1 MNDEKIYIGVD
12 ISQDTMDMVA
22 YPTGQ
27 IWQYKNSKG
36 GITKA
41 ITKFKGLEVKLF
53 VMEATGGLEKP
64 LCEALSQAGLP
75 VAVVNPRRIRD
86 FGRSM
91 GILAKTDKLD
101 AKVMAYFA
109 AKIEPTPRPIQDEA
123 SQKLENLLT
132 RRSQISDMIVAEKN
146 RLRQSR
152 DRIVQGH
159 IGDHIHWLESELKE
173 LEKELKEN
181 IRQNPQFA
189 EKVKLLKSMPG
200 VGDTLSYNLIANL
213 GEMGHLSQR
222 EISALVGVAPLNRDS
237 GKQRGRRMI
246 WGGRATVRKALYMPA
261 LSAIRCN
268 PVIRDL
274 YTRLVAKGKL
284 KKVALVACMHKMLM
298 ILNSMVK
305 NNSPWNYAVTR
316 NELSP
321 LEN

>member
-1 MNDEKIYIGVD
+1 MDGDKVFIGVD
-12 ISQDTMDMVA
+12 ISQDRLDMVA

-41 ITKFKGLEVKLF
+41 IAKLRGLELKLI

-64 LCEALSQAGLP
+64 LCEALFQAGLP
-75 VAVVNPRRIRD
+75 AAIVNPRRIRD

-109 AKIEPTPRPIQDEA
+109 AKIEPAPRPVQDEDG
-123 SQKLENLLT
+123 QKLENLLT
-132 RRSQISDMIVAEKN
+132 RRSQISDMIIAEKH
-146 RLRQSR
+146 RLTRGS
-152 DRIVQGH
+152 DKIVRKH
-159 IGDHIHWLESELKE
+159 IQVHVNWLESELKD
-173 LEKELKEN
+173 LEKELKYS
-181 IRQNPQFA
+181 IRQNPKFT
-189 EKVKLLKSMPG
+189 EEVKLYKSMPG
-200 VGDTLSYNLIANL
+200 VGDNLSYNLVANL
-213 GEMGHLSQR
+213 GELGHLNQR
-222 EISALVGVAPLNRDS
+222 EIAALVGVAPLNRDS

-274 YTRLVAKGKL
+274 YQRLIAKGKL
-284 KKVALVACMHKMLM
+284 KKVALVACMHKMLT
-298 ILNSMVK
+298 ILNSMAK
-305 NNSPWNYAVTR
+305 NNTPWNYV
-316 NELSP
+316 NVKC
-321 LEN
+321 

>member
-1 MNDEKIYIGVD
+1 MDGDKVFIGVD
-12 ISQDTMDMVA
+12 ISQDRLDMVA

-41 ITKFKGLEVKLF
+41 IAKLRGLELKLI

-64 LCEALSQAGLP
+64 LCEALFQAGLP
-75 VAVVNPRRIRD
+75 AAIVNPRRIRD

-109 AKIEPTPRPIQDEA
+109 AKIEPAPRPVQDEDG
-123 SQKLENLLT
+123 QKLENLLT
-132 RRSQISDMIVAEKN
+132 RRSQISDMIIAEKH
-146 RLRQSR
+146 RLTRGS
-152 DRIVQGH
+152 DKIVRKH
-159 IGDHIHWLESELKE
+159 IQVHVNWLESELKD
-173 LEKELKEN
+173 LEKELKYS
-181 IRQNPQFA
+181 IRQNPKFT
-189 EKVKLLKSMPG
+189 EEVKLYKSMPG
-200 VGDTLSYNLIANL
+200 VGDNLSYNLVANL
-213 GEMGHLSQR
+213 GELGHLNQR
-222 EISALVGVAPLNRDS
+222 EIAALVGVAPLSRDS

-274 YTRLVAKGKL
+274 YQRLIAKGKL
-284 KKVALVACMHKMLM
+284 KKVALVACMHKMLT
-298 ILNSMVK
+298 ILNSMAK
-305 NNSPWNYAVTR
+305 NNTPWNYV
-316 NELSP
+316 NVKC
-321 LEN
+321 

>member
-1 MNDEKIYIGVD
+1 MDGEKVFIGVD
-12 ISQDTMDMVA
+12 ISQDSLDMVA

-41 ITKFKGLEVKLF
+41 IAKLRGLELKLI

-64 LCEALSQAGLP
+64 LCEALFQAGLP
-75 VAVVNPRRIRD
+75 AAIVNPRRIRD

-109 AKIEPTPRPIQDEA
+109 AKIEPAPRPIQDEA

-132 RRSQISDMIVAEKN
+132 RRSQISDMIIAEKH
-146 RLRQSR
+146 RLKHGS
-152 DRIVQGH
+152 DKIVRKHIQGH
-159 IGDHIHWLESELKE
+159 VNWLESELKD
-173 LEKELKEN
+173 LEKELKDS
-181 IRQNPQFA
+181 IRQNPKFA
-189 EKVKLLKSMPG
+189 EKVKLYKSMPG
-200 VGDTLSYNLIANL
+200 VGDNLSYNLVANL
-213 GEMGHLSQR
+213 GELGHLNQR
-222 EISALVGVAPLNRDS
+222 EIAALVGVAPLNRDS

-274 YTRLVAKGKL
+274 YQRLIAKGKL
-284 KKVALVACMHKMLM
+284 KKVALVACMHKMLT

-305 NNSPWNYAVTR
+305 NNTSWNYDEAR
-316 NELSP
+316 N
-321 LEN
+321 

>member
-1 MNDEKIYIGVD
+1 MDGDKVFIGVD
-12 ISQDTMDMVA
+12 ISQDRLDMVA

-27 IWQYKNSKG
+27 VWQYKNSNG

-41 ITKFKGLEVKLF
+41 IAKLRGLELKLI

-64 LCEALSQAGLP
+64 LCEALFQAGLP
-75 VAVVNPRRIRD
+75 AAIVNPRRIRD

-109 AKIEPTPRPIQDEA
+109 AKIEPAPRPVQDKA

-132 RRSQISDMIVAEKN
+132 RRSQISDMIIAEKH
-146 RLRQSR
+146 RLKHGS
-152 DRIVQGH
+152 DRLVQKHIRGH
-159 IGDHIHWLESELKE
+159 VNWLESELKD
-173 LEKELKEN
+173 LEKELKDS
-181 IRQNPQFA
+181 IRQNSEFA
-189 EKVKLLKSMPG
+189 EKVRLYQSMPG
-200 VGDTLSYNLIANL
+200 VGDNLSYNLVAKL
-213 GEMGHLSQR
+213 GELGHLNQR
-222 EISALVGVAPLNRDS
+222 EIAALVGVAPLNRDS

-274 YTRLVAKGKL
+274 YQRLIAKGKL
-284 KKVALVACMHKMLM
+284 KKVALVACMHKMLT
-298 ILNSMVK
+298 ILNSMAK
-305 NNSPWNYAVTR
+305 NNTPWNYVNAKC
-316 NELSP
+316 
-321 LEN
+321 

>member
-1 MNDEKIYIGVD
+1 MIMDSDKVFIGVD
-12 ISQDTMDMVA
+12 ISQDSLDMVA

-41 ITKFKGLEVKLF
+41 IAKLRGLELKLI

-64 LCEALSQAGLP
+64 LCEALFQAGLP
-75 VAVVNPRRIRD
+75 AAIVNPRRIRD

-109 AKIEPTPRPIQDEA
+109 AKIEPAPRPIQDEA

-132 RRSQISDMIVAEKN
+132 RRSQISDMIVAEKH
-146 RLRQSR
+146 RLKQGR
-152 DRIVQGH
+152 DRILQKHIQGH
-159 IGDHIHWLESELKE
+159 VKWLDSELKD
-173 LEKELKEN
+173 LEKELKDS
-181 IRQNPQFA
+181 IQQNPNFA
-189 EKVKLLKSMPG
+189 EKVKLYKSMPG
-200 VGDTLSYNLIANL
+200 VGDNLSYNLVANL
-213 GEMGHLSQR
+213 GELGHLNQR
-222 EISALVGVAPLNRDS
+222 EIAALVGVAPLNRDS

-246 WGGRATVRKALYMPA
+246 WGGRATVRKAFYMPA

-274 YTRLVAKGKL
+274 YQRLIAKGKL
-284 KKVALVACMHKMLM
+284 KKVALVACMHKMLT

-305 NNSPWNYAVTR
+305 NNTSWNYVEVR
-316 NELSP
+316 N
-321 LEN
+321 

>member
-1 MNDEKIYIGVD
+1 MDSEKVFIGVD
-12 ISQDTMDMVA
+12 ISQDSLDMVA

-41 ITKFKGLEVKLF
+41 IAKLGGLGLKLI

-64 LCEALSQAGLP
+64 LCEALFQAGLP
-75 VAVVNPRRIRD
+75 AAIVNPRRIRD

-109 AKIEPTPRPIQDEA
+109 AKIEPAPRPVQDEA

-132 RRSQISDMIVAEKN
+132 RRSQISDMIIAEKH
-146 RLRQSR
+146 RLTHGS
-152 DRIVQGH
+152 DKIVRKHIQGH
-159 IGDHIHWLESELKE
+159 VNWLESELKD
-173 LEKELKEN
+173 LEKELKDS
-181 IRQNPQFA
+181 IQQNHKFA
-189 EKVKLLKSMPG
+189 EKVKLYKSMPG
-200 VGDTLSYNLIANL
+200 VGDNLSYNLVANL
-213 GEMGHLSQR
+213 GELGHLNQR
-222 EISALVGVAPLNRDS
+222 EIAALVGVAPLNRDS
-237 GKQRGRRMI
+237 GKHRGRRMI

-274 YTRLVAKGKL
+274 YQRLIAKGKL
-284 KKVALVACMHKMLM
+284 KKVALVACMHKMLT

-305 NNSPWNYAVTR
+305 NNTPWNYAEVR
-316 NELSP
+316 N
-321 LEN
+321 

>member
-1 MNDEKIYIGVD
+1 MIMDGAKVFIGVD
-12 ISQDTMDMVA
+12 ISQDSLDMVA

-36 GITKA
+36 GIAKA
-41 ITKFKGLEVKLF
+41 IVKLRTLELKLI

-64 LCEALSQAGLP
+64 LCEALFQACLP
-75 VAVVNPRRIRD
+75 AAVVNPRRIRD

-109 AKIEPTPRPIQDEA
+109 AKIEPAPRPVQDEA

-132 RRSQISDMIVAEKN
+132 RRSQISDMIIAEKH
-146 RLRQSR
+146 RLKHGS
-152 DRIVQGH
+152 DRLVQQHIQGH
-159 IGDHIHWLESELKE
+159 VNWLESELKD
-173 LEKELKEN
+173 LEKELKDS
-181 IRQNPQFA
+181 IRQNSEFA
-189 EKVKLLKSMPG
+189 EKVRLYQSMPG
-200 VGDTLSYNLIANL
+200 VGDNLSYNLVANL
-213 GEMGHLSQR
+213 GELGHLNQR
-222 EISALVGVAPLNRDS
+222 EIAALVGVAPLNRDS

-274 YTRLVAKGKL
+274 YQRLIIKGKL
-284 KKVALVACMHKMLM
+284 KKVALVACMHKMLT
-298 ILNSMVK
+298 ILNSMAK
-305 NNSPWNYAVTR
+305 NNTPWKYAIAK
-316 NELSP
+316 P
-321 LEN
+321 

>member
-1 MNDEKIYIGVD
+1 MIMDSDKVFIGVD
-12 ISQDTMDMVA
+12 ISQDSLDMVA

-41 ITKFKGLEVKLF
+41 IAKLRGLELKLI

-64 LCEALSQAGLP
+64 LFEALFQAGLP
-75 VAVVNPRRIRD
+75 AAIVNPRRIRD

-109 AKIEPTPRPIQDEA
+109 AKIEPAPRPVQDEA

-132 RRSQISDMIVAEKN
+132 RRSQISDMIVAEKH
-146 RLRQSR
+146 RLKQGR
-152 DRIVQGH
+152 DRILQKHIQGH
-159 IGDHIHWLESELKE
+159 VKWLESELKD
-173 LEKELKEN
+173 LEKELKDS
-181 IRQNPQFA
+181 IRQNAAFS
-189 EKVKLLKSMPG
+189 EKVKLYKSMPG
-200 VGDTLSYNLIANL
+200 VGDNLSYNLVANL
-213 GEMGHLSQR
+213 GELGHLNQR
-222 EISALVGVAPLNRDS
+222 EIAALVGVAPLNRDS

-274 YTRLVAKGKL
+274 YQRLIDKGKL
-284 KKVALVACMHKMLM
+284 KKVALVACMHKMLT
-298 ILNSMVK
+298 ILNSMAK
-305 NNSPWNYAVTR
+305 NCTPWDYA
-316 NELSP
+316 NAKY
-321 LEN
+321 

>member
-1 MNDEKIYIGVD
+1 
-12 ISQDTMDMVA
+12 
-22 YPTGQ
+22 
-27 IWQYKNSKG
+27 
-36 GITKA
+36 
-41 ITKFKGLEVKLF
+41 
-53 VMEATGGLEKP
+53 
-64 LCEALSQAGLP
+64 
-75 VAVVNPRRIRD
+75 
-86 FGRSM
+86 M

-109 AKIEPTPRPIQDEA
+109 AKIEPAPRPIQDEA

-159 IGDHIHWLESELKE
+159 IGDHIHWLQSELKE

-181 IRQNPQFA
+181 IRQNPQFE

-200 VGDTLSYNLIANL
+200 VGDTLSYSLIANL

-298 ILNSMVK
+298 IINSMVK

>member
-1 MNDEKIYIGVD
+1 MNGEKVYIGVD
-12 ISQDTMDMVA
+12 ISQDSLDMVA

-41 ITKFKGLEVKLF
+41 IAKLRGLELKLI

-64 LCEALSQAGLP
+64 LSEALFQAGLP
-75 VAVVNPRRIRD
+75 AAIVNPRRIRD

-109 AKIEPTPRPIQDEA
+109 AKIEPAPRPIQDEA

-132 RRSQISDMIVAEKN
+132 RRSQISDMIIAEKH
-146 RLRQSR
+146 RLTHGS
-152 DRIVQGH
+152 DKIVRKHIQGH
-159 IGDHIHWLESELKE
+159 VNWLESELKD
-173 LEKELKEN
+173 LEKELKDS
-181 IRQNPQFA
+181 IRQNPNFA
-189 EKVKLLKSMPG
+189 EKVKLYKSMPG
-200 VGDTLSYNLIANL
+200 VGDNLSYNLVANL
-213 GEMGHLSQR
+213 GELGHLNQR
-222 EISALVGVAPLNRDS
+222 EIAALVGVAPLNKDS

-274 YTRLVAKGKL
+274 YQRLIAKGKL
-284 KKVALVACMHKMLM
+284 KKVALVACMHKMLT
-298 ILNSMVK
+298 ILNSMAK
-305 NNSPWNYAVTR
+305 NYTPWGYAVPG
-316 NELSP
+316 N
-321 LEN
+321 